1 MKGTPIMNILNSTGW
16 KSDKTF
22 YKLPIDNDENF
33 GSAVLEQSNV

>member
-1 MKGTPIMNILNSTGW
+1 MNILNSTGW

-22 YKLPIDNDENF
+22 AKVYKLSIDNDENF